1 MTAIGAMFTTWK
13 PLFKSKM
20 KDGEWDIATVK
31 LWTLALTEMNITPD
45 EFATA
50 HKKSLALE
58 WQPTTP
64 ADFIKLVRHGGISD
78 LPEIRKAYNDG
89 ANSKYEHEVVYET
102 CRRIGFM
109 AMHEGVERETYPK
122 WREVYPR
129 VCDEYRQ
136 GTRFTL
142 PETNLIEQKRP
153 VASPD
158 FVDKLLN
165 GLRKQLVGTT

>member
-1 MTAIGAMFTTWK
+1 MLLKCFNPRTRVGCDDRDFVNAM
-13 PLFKSKM
+13 
-20 KDGEWDIATVK
+20 
-31 LWTLALTEMNITPD
+31 
-45 EFATA
+45 
-50 HKKSLALE
+50 
-58 WQPTTP
+58 
-64 ADFIKLVRHGGISD
+64 LVMFQSTHPCG
-78 LPEIRKAYNDG
+78 
-89 ANSKYEHEVVYET
+89 V
-102 CRRIGFM
+102 RR
-109 AMHEGVERETYPK
+109 VERETYPK

-142 PETNLIEQKRP
+142 PETNCIEQKRP